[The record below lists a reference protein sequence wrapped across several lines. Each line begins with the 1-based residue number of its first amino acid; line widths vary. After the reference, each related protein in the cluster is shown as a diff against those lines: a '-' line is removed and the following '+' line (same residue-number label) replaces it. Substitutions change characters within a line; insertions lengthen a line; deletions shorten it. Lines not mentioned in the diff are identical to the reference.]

1 MRFLVLA
8 LALVALQ
15 GSPDLL
21 TARKGF
27 QTKLVP
33 SKYQADGPADV
44 PPAALLQVIRYRAP
58 AGDLVAYV
66 TPDPK
71 DGKKRPAVLWAH
83 GGFGGIG
90 EFLYGPADPAND
102 QTGRAFR
109 EAGCV
114 IMYPSWRGENDNPGR
129 FEMFLGE
136 VDDLLAARDH
146 LAALPYVDATRIYL
160 AGHSTGGTMVLLAA
174 CATDKFRAA
183 FSFGGA
189 PDIGRVVSDGEG
201 YGNTPFDFKSAVE
214 ARLRSAIHF
223 AGAIKRPTFYF
234 EGEKSSYNDDAARME
249 KAAAQAGAPF
259 KAFMV
264 KGGDHFTILDPLTRL
279 LAAKILADAG
289 PACAIAVT
297 AQEIAKACPPPG
309 PIDLLKLL
317 DLKQDV
323 VQGEWVFKEG
333 KLLSGKGQGTR
344 VQIPY
349 LPPDEYDLT
358 IVAARLEG
366 TDSMNIGLARGTAQF
381 CACIDGW
388 TSTVHGLS
396 LVDGKLAADNETA
409 KRTGGVL
416 KAGRASTIICSVRRE
431 GVAVTVDGRKVID
444 WKGDTSRLSLYK
456 ELAVPNPRA
465 LFMATWDTRFLFAKM
480 TLTPISGEGQR
491 LR

>member
-1 MRFLVLA
+1 MRVFGLA
-8 LALVALQ
+8 LALVAAQ
-15 GSPDLL
+15 AAPDLL
-21 TARKGF
+21 SARKGF
-27 QTKLVP
+27 ETKPVP
-33 SKYQADGPADV
+33 SSYKADGPADV
-44 PPAALLQVIRYRAP
+44 PPAALLKVIRYRAP
-58 AGDLVAYV
+58 SGDLVAYL

-90 EFLYGPADPAND
+90 AFLYGRPDPAND

-114 IMYPSWRGENDNPGR
+114 MMYPSWRGENDNPGR
-129 FEMFLGE
+129 YEMFFGE

-146 LAALPYVDATRIYL
+146 LAALPYVDPDRVYL
-160 AGHSTGGTMVLLAA
+160 AGHSTGGTLVLLAA

-189 PDIGRVVSDGEG
+189 PDVARIVSDGKG
-201 YGNTPFDFKSAVE
+201 YGNTPFDFRSAE
-214 ARLRSAIHF
+214 EGRLRSAANF
-223 AGAIKRPTFYF
+223 AAAIKRPTFYF
-234 EGEKSSYNDDAARME
+234 EGEKSAYNEDAARME
-249 KAAAQAGAPF
+249 KAAAKAGAPF

-279 LAAKILADAG
+279 VAAKVVADVG
-289 PACAIAVT
+289 PAPVAVT
-297 AQEIAKACPPPG
+297 PLEIAKACPPPG

-323 VQGEWVFKEG
+323 VQGEWGFKEG
-333 KLLSGKGQGTR
+333 KLHSGKGQGTR
-344 VQIPY
+344 IQIPY

-358 IVAARLEG
+358 IVAARVEG
-366 TDSMNIGLARGTAQF
+366 TDSMNIGLVRGSSQF
-381 CACIDGW
+381 CACVDGW

-409 KRTGGVL
+409 RRIGGVL
-416 KAGRASTIICSVRRE
+416 KQNRPSTIVCSVRTE
-431 GVAVTVDGRKVID
+431 SVTVTVDGRKVIE
-444 WKGDTSRLSLYK
+444 WKGDASRLSNYK
-456 ELAVPNPRA
+456 EIAVPNPRA

-480 TLTPISGEGQR
+480 TLTPISGEGQK